1 MRSSGSIGV
10 PPVTGSIG
18 VPPVTGSIGVSP
30 VTGSIGVPPVT
41 GSIGVPPVRSCLSL
55 PIMAVALSAVVLLM
69 TASANGQA
77 DSARRVLQ
85 AAAYV
90 DAEGQIAKGGV
101 LVIDGEKIVQLGGD
115 PPADLPVD
123 AYPGAVL
130 CPGLIDCHSALGAL
144 GGLSERQ
151 QAVQPRVNA
160 RDAFDRYSRQ
170 LRQALAAGVTTFAL
184 APDDRNLIGGQIA
197 ICQTAGPDGRP
208 RLLTNAGPL
217 KLSLS
222 AQTFRPD
229 RDPTSRSGALGLL
242 RETIEGGRGSSRAAA
257 GSDDPVT
264 AFAAGRLTGFVTAPS
279 GADVLACL
287 QLAQDYGLR
296 LVPIHTVD
304 ARRVAETVA
313 GRVAGIVIGPFD
325 LTTGQRAAVAAGLFA
340 RHGTP
345 VAIAGGLP
353 TSPPDSLRLAAAVA
367 ARAGLAPPAARRAI
381 TAVPAELLGIGDRVG
396 ELSAG
401 HQADVVVFSGDPLD
415 LRSRVL
421 AVYVAGRRAYW
432 AQAAG
437 EQR

>member
-1 MRSSGSIGV
+1 MATSRRGKSDAIIREHRRLAGKKLPF
-10 PPVTGSIG
+10 PPDHGG
-18 VPPVTGSIGVSP
+18 RPVH
-30 VTGSIGVPPVT
+30 
-41 GSIGVPPVRSCLSL
+41 
-55 PIMAVALSAVVLLM
+55 
-69 TASANGQA
+69 
-77 DSARRVLQ
+77 
-85 AAAYV
+85 
-90 DAEGQIAKGGV
+90 
-101 LVIDGEKIVQLGGD
+101 
-115 PPADLPVD
+115 
-123 AYPGAVL
+123 
-130 CPGLIDCHSALGAL
+130 CHSALGAF

-151 QAVQPRVNA
+151 QPVQPRVNA
-160 RDAFDRYSRQ
+160 RDAFDRCARQ

-184 APDDRNLIGGQIA
+184 APDDRDLIGGQIA
-197 ICQTAGPDGRP
+197 ICQTAGPDGQP
-208 RLLTNAGPL
+208 RLLTDAGPL

-229 RDPTSRSGALGLL
+229 RDPTSRSAALGLL
-242 RETIEGGRGSSRAAA
+242 RDTLGEGEAPAEPARG
-257 GSDDPVT
+257 DDPLA
-264 AFAAGRLTGFVTAPS
+264 AFAAGRLTGFVTAPG

-313 GRVAGIVIGPFD
+313 GSVAGIVIGPFD

-353 TSPPDSLRLAAAVA
+353 AWPADGLRMAAAVA
-367 ARAGLAPPAARRAI
+367 ARNGLAPPAARRAI

-401 HQADVVVFSGDPLD
+401 HQADDVVFSGDPLD

-432 AQAAG
+432 AQATG

>member
-1 MRSSGSIGV
+1 MRS
-10 PPVTGSIG
+10 TGSIG
-18 VPPVTGSIGVSP
+18 VPPVTG
-30 VTGSIGVPPVT
+30 VPPVKRRRC
-41 GSIGVPPVRSCLSL
+41 VCPPTLV
-55 PIMAVALSAVVLLM
+55 VALSAAALLT
-69 TASANGQA
+69 TANASGQA
-77 DSARRVLQ
+77 SSTRRGIQ

-90 DAEGQIAKGGV
+90 DAEGRIATGGV
-101 LVIDGEKIVQLGGD
+101 LVIDGEKIVQVGGD
-115 PPADLPVD
+115 TPADLPVD

-130 CPGLIDCHSALGAL
+130 CPGLIDCHSALGAF

-160 RDAFDRYSRQ
+160 RDAFDRYARQ

-197 ICQTAGPDGRP
+197 ICQTAGPDGQP
-208 RLLTNAGPL
+208 RLLTDAGPL

-222 AQTFRPD
+222 AETFRPD

-242 RETIEGGRGSSRAAA
+242 RDTLEAARG
-257 GSDDPVT
+257 DDPLA

-353 TSPPDSLRLAAAVA
+353 AWPADGLRTAAAVA
-367 ARAGLAPPAARRAI
+367 ARNGLAPPAARRAI

-421 AVYVAGRRAYW
+421 TVYVAGRRAYW
-432 AQAAG
+432 AQAAE

>member
-10 PPVTGSIG
+10 S
-18 VPPVTGSIGVSP
+18 
-30 VTGSIGVPPVT
+30 PVT

-160 RDAFDRYSRQ
+160 RDAFDRYARQ
-170 LRQALAAGVTTFAL
+170 LRLALAAGVTTFAL
-184 APDDRNLIGGQIA
+184 APDDRNLIGGQMA

-242 RETIEGGRGSSRAAA
+242 RETLEVLGVGQSSSFAPL
-257 GSDDPVT
+257 GDDPVA
-264 AFAAGRLTGFVTAPS
+264 AFAAGRLTGFVTAPG